1 MLHAATSDKLDRES
15 GTSSEGSGCSVRDGD
30 IYCCES
36 DSVVHEAKKFD
47 FPGIKFLGEFPHRAA
62 HKAPALVTFS
72 SLLLTA
78 NRFSSQQ

>member
-1 MLHAATSDKLDRES
+1 MLPRPTSWTESQERVPKDLGAALET
-15 GTSSEGSGCSVRDGD
+15 GT